1 MSLYQKQIELEC
13 IHCGQRTPYTKPLAA
28 CPKCGENILK
38 ARYDLDALR
47 ESNWMEEVVQR
58 DRGLWRY
65 HELLPLYNTQ
75 NIVSLGE
82 GWTPLLHARNLGTM
96 LGLRNLYIKDERQGP
111 TASFKDRQ
119 ASVAISVMREQGI
132 REAVVASTGNVAIAY
147 SAYAARAG
155 IKMWTFLTSMVPG
168 EKMREAAIYG
178 GEVIKV
184 TGTYDQAKVV
194 ASSFAESKGLFLD
207 RGIKSVAAI
216 ESMKTMAYEIA
227 EQLGWRS
234 PDWFIQAVSGG
245 MGPIGVAKGFE
256 ELIALGVVD
265 KMPAIG
271 VVQSEGCAPM
281 VRAFKNG
288 QRVATPV
295 ENPQTVIATLSTGN
309 PGRAYELLY
318 DLIGQ
323 HGGSM
328 EMANDEEAFDAT
340 HLVARMEGL
349 SVEPA
354 TAVAFAG
361 LIKLA
366 RRGLIRANDV
376 VVINCSGH
384 TFPVETQIL
393 GERYARQVDVSK
405 EGKRI
410 TLPEEGL
417 LSALEQMEHRI
428 RRVVVIEDNPAAG
441 RLISRILQAK
451 GEYEVQLA
459 TGGAEGIVLVER
471 LKPDLVI
478 TDLMMPDIDGFKV
491 IDAIKA
497 NENLR
502 DIPIIVLTAKELT
515 VQERER
521 LSGQIERLLQ
531 KGSFMDEDLLQT
543 IVETLTPD
551 ED

>member
-1 MSLYQKQIELEC
+1 M
-13 IHCGQRTPYTKPLAA
+13 TPYEKPIPA
-28 CPKCGENILK
+28 CPNCGENILK
-38 ARYDLDALR
+38 ARYDIDALR
-47 ESNWMEEVVQR
+47 KSNWIDEIRKREK
-58 DRGLWRY
+58 GLWRY
-65 HELLPLYNTQ
+65 HELLPLYDTH

-82 GWTPLLHARNLGTM
+82 GGTPLLHAKNLGMM
-96 LGLRNLYIKDERQGP
+96 LGLKNLYIKDERQGP

-132 REAVVASTGNVAIAY
+132 KESVVASTGNVAIAY

-184 TGTYDQAKVV
+184 TGTYDQAKIV
-194 ASSFAESKGLFLD
+194 ASSFAKSKGLYLD
-207 RGIKSVAAI
+207 RGLKSVAAV
-216 ESMKTMAYEIA
+216 ESMKTMAFEIA
-227 EQLGWRS
+227 EQLNWRS

-256 ELIALGVVD
+256 ELIQLGMLD
-265 KMPAIG
+265 RMPAIG

-288 QRVATPV
+288 QRIATPV
-295 ENPQTVIATLSTGN
+295 ENPQTIIATLSTGD

-323 HGGSM
+323 NGGTM
-328 EMANDEEAFDAT
+328 ETANDEEAFNAT
-340 HLVARMEGL
+340 HTVARTEGL

-361 LIKLA
+361 LFKLA
-366 RRGLIRANDV
+366 RRGIIKPNDV

-393 GERYARQVDVSK
+393 GERYAHQVDVTTVGAKISV
-405 EGKRI
+405 
-410 TLPEEGL
+410 PEEGL
-417 LSALEQMEHRI
+417 LSALEQMDKRVH
-428 RRVVVIEDNPAAG
+428 RVVVIEDNPAAG
-441 RLISRILQAK
+441 RLIQRILQAR
-451 GEYEVQLA
+451 GSYEVALA
-459 TGGAEGIVLVER
+459 EGGAEGILLVER

-491 IDAIKA
+491 IDALKQS
-497 NENLR
+497 EEMR
-502 DIPIIVLTAKELT
+502 QIPIIVLTAKELT
-515 VQERER
+515 IMERER
-521 LSGQIERLLQ
+521 LSGQIDSLLQ
-531 KGSFMDEDLLQT
+531 KGSFMDEDLLQS
-543 IVETLTPD
+543 IVNALNEPN
-551 ED
+551 